1 MGGKMPSDT
10 FMIGLVIAIAL
21 IELIMFY
28 FYTQELKEERM
39 EKT

>member
-1 MGGKMPSDT
+1 MPSDT